1 MKRIKLIKKTRLSLT
16 NTLGAKIK
24 HTLCTAVQL
33 NHYLIYLGNR
43 NLYRKFVKKN
53 SLFFTTKTLK
63 RKNPTF

>member
-33 NHYLIYLGNR
+33 NHYLIYLGNI
-43 NLYRKFVKKN
+43 NLYRKFVKKLVYF
-53 SLFFTTKTLK
+53 SQQK
-63 RKNPTF
+63 R

>member
-43 NLYRKFVKKN
+43 NLYRKFVKKLVYF
-53 SLFFTTKTLK
+53 SQQK
-63 RKNPTF
+63 R